1 MVGVGLEEGV
11 APARQVGEAGHL
23 AVVERP
29 AADLLVRQRQLVK
42 TPISIQGKET
52 FYFFS
57 SRDNGLI
64 HMWSIDMMDGYSEKV
79 QVKVLSFILP
89 SPLTSPSWR
98 AWCWR

>member
-1 MVGVGLEEGV
+1 MVGVGLEQSV

-42 TPISIQGKET
+42 APVSIQGQKMLS
-52 FYFFS
+52 F

-64 HMWSIDMMDGYSEKV
+64 HMCSKDMMDGYSELV
-79 QVKVLSFILP
+79 QVKVP
-89 SPLTSPSWR
+89 SLFLY
-98 AWCWR
+98 

>member
-1 MVGVGLEEGV
+1 MVGVGLEESV

-42 TPISIQGKET
+42 APVSRSGN
-52 FYFFS
+52 FFF

-64 HMWSIDMMDGYSEKV
+64 HMLSVYMMDGYSESV
-79 QVKVLSFILP
+79 RVKVLYRGRQRNASQE
-89 SPLTSPSWR
+89 R
-98 AWCWR
+98 EGN